1 MGNDRDS
8 WEDGVTIFFPLLQLV
23 GIVGLLLEKLIQGLG
38 DLYSRSKLCKVLN
51 TFANAVEETP
61 LGMEVGGEVL
71 LLKRKSGIA
80 SPGLVQCRLGYI
92 ALSRDCLPNMNGER

>member
-23 GIVGLLLEKLIQGLG
+23 GIVGFLLEKLFEGLG
-38 DLYSRSKLCKVLN
+38 DLHSRSKLCKVLHA
-51 TFANAVEETP
+51 FADAVDETP

-71 LLKRKSGIA
+71 LLKRKSGFA
-80 SPGLVQCRLGYI
+80 SPGLLQCWLRHI
-92 ALSRDCLPNMNGER
+92 ALRRDCLPNMNGEI